1 MAKVQ
6 HITNVA
12 RRKKTR
18 RRVHR
23 GRVTMALVI
32 VALIVVG
39 LALAFSTDECESPIT
54 HRHVNA
60 EAVAAAQRDAAA
72 ANALPAGSMERQQ
85 QLLSIKA
92 KESELRQQGFNHAA
106 DDYISTVNSLIK

>member
-12 RRKKTR
+12 RRRKVR
-18 RRVHR
+18 RRVHK
-23 GRVTMALVI
+23 GRVSAALAI
-32 VALIVVG
+32 LALIVVG
-39 LALAFSTDECESPIT
+39 IIYAFSTDECESPQT
-54 HRHVNA
+54 HRHTNA
-60 EAVAAAQRDAAA
+60 EAVAAAERDAAA
-72 ANALPAGSMERQQ
+72 VNAADAGSMERQQ

-92 KESELRQQGFNHAA
+92 KESELRQQGYNDAA

>member
-12 RRKKTR
+12 RRRKVR

-32 VALIVVG
+32 VALVVG
-39 LALAFSTDECESPIT
+39 LVFAFSTDECESPIT

-72 ANALPAGSMERQQ
+72 ANALQAGSMERQQ